1 MRVPKPVVVAFVIL
15 ALGLIGFNIA
25 LVKQDQH
32 LVALNRAYEANL
44 HLNVGA
50 KVPPLSGSAAD
61 GTPTIVT
68 YGPDQPRILLLVYA
82 RSCPECAL
90 NWLSWQKLLNQ
101 IDPTRVR
108 AIAVSMDGTG
118 LSKQYIKQVGMTK
131 AEAVLLPDLQ
141 SIVLYRLRYTPQ
153 TILIGSDS
161 KVEGIWSGVLNPH
174 QLGDITRQALSP
186 ESAWLTAK
194 EARSK

>member
-1 MRVPKPVVVAFVIL
+1 MRVPKLVVAAFVVL
-15 ALGLIGFNIA
+15 ALGLIGLNIA
-25 LVKQDQH
+25 LVKQDRH

-68 YGPDQPRILLLVYA
+68 YSPDHPKTLLLVYA
-82 RSCPECAL
+82 RSCPECGL

-108 AIAVSMDGTG
+108 AIAVSVEGDG
-118 LSKQYIKQVGMTK
+118 LSKKYIEQVGLTR
-131 AEAVLLPDLQ
+131 AETVLLPDFQ
-141 SIVLYRLRYTPQ
+141 SIVLYRFRYTPQ

-161 KVEGIWSGVLNPH
+161 KVHGIWSGVLNPR
-174 QLGDITRQALSP
+174 QLSEIAQQALSP
-186 ESAWLTAK
+186 ESALLTAK
-194 EARSK
+194 EAQSK

>member
-1 MRVPKPVVVAFVIL
+1 MRVPKPVVVAFVVL

-25 LVKQDQH
+25 LVKQDHH

-68 YGPDQPRILLLVYA
+68 YGAGQPRTLLLVYA

-101 IDPTRVR
+101 IDPTRAR

-118 LSKQYIKQVGMTK
+118 LSKQYIEQVGMTK

-186 ESAWLTAK
+186 ESALLTAK